1 VAPSGASIGN
11 SRPCGRVAGPHR
23 GVGGCWQALRVP
35 QLSDFD
41 RDKLAATFSRQHGIV
56 ARRQVLACAMTAKAL
71 RYRTRPD
78 GPWQVVLPG
87 VYANERGQLSE
98 KQKAVAAFLYAG
110 RGMAITGTAAMA
122 WHGLHVKRGDFV
134 DVLVPLHYK
143 RSDAG
148 FVRLRCTSILPG
160 VTFADGVVEYVALDR
175 AIADAV
181 RQVTEMSDVRDLVA
195 SAVQRGKVDIWQ
207 LAREL
212 DLGPKQGSARLRLAL
227 AEVSDGVRSVAEN
240 DLRQIIRQFRLPAP
254 LYNPRLFVGDRFIA
268 KPDAWWPEKG
278 VAVEVESKAWHLS
291 PSDWERTLAR
301 RALMAAEGILV
312 VPFPP
317 SKLRA
322 AKQQVAKEIRASLE
336 KSRGP
341 LAHISTL
348 PID

>member
-1 VAPSGASIGN
+1 
-11 SRPCGRVAGPHR
+11 
-23 GVGGCWQALRVP
+23 VP

-41 RDKLAATFSRQHGIV
+41 RDKLAATFSRQRGIV
-56 ARRQVLACAMTAKAL
+56 ARRQALACEMTAKAL

-87 VYANERGQLSE
+87 VYANDRGRLSE
-98 KQKAVAAFLYAG
+98 KQKAVAAFLYAA
-110 RGMAITGTAAMA
+110 RGIAITGTAAMA
-122 WHGLHVKRGDFV
+122 WHGLRAKQDDFV

-148 FVRLRCTSILPG
+148 FVRLRCTSVVPG
-160 VTFADGVVEYVALDR
+160 ATYVDGVVEYVPLDR

-181 RQVTEMSDVRDLVA
+181 RQLTEMSDVRDLVA

-240 DLRQIIRQFRLPAP
+240 DLRLIIRQFRLPAP
-254 LYNPRLFVGDRFIA
+254 LYNPQLFVGDKFLAR
-268 KPDAWWPEKG
+268 PDAWWPGQG
-278 VAVEVESKAWHLS
+278 VAVEVESKAWHLL
-291 PSDWERTLAR
+291 PADWERTLAR
-301 RALMAAEGILV
+301 RALMATEGIVV

-317 SKLRA
+317 SKLRT
-322 AKQQVAKEIRASLE
+322 AKQQVAKEIRAALANA
-336 KSRGP
+336 RGP
-341 LAHISTL
+341 LPHISTR